1 MAQDPTNGSN
11 VIINTL
17 PEESGYE
24 FADPKTVTIGGRDYY
39 LLQCTAGEGT
49 LGQDFLF
56 TRIGNHMVSVILSYS
71 PVLVD
76 NADMLAMLGIK

>member
-1 MAQDPTNGSN
+1 MKRLIPT